1 MIAKEKTICPHTSGD
16 KLDND
21 NDIQRLTKHSMATGQ
36 KEWETPVKETKFLQ
50 DFANSY
56 DEDDATRDEIQ
67 TGLADVAQKQWDKK
81 LSSDKIKS
89 VVEKYKQPQ
98 NCSDIKGIK
107 VNPEI

>member
-1 MIAKEKTICPHTSGD
+1 
-16 KLDND
+16 
-21 NDIQRLTKHSMATGQ
+21 MATGQ
-36 KEWETPVKETKFLQ
+36 KEWETTAKETKFLQ

-56 DEDDATRDEIQ
+56 HEDDASGDEIQ
-67 TGLADVAQKQWDKK
+67 TELADVAQKQWDKK
-81 LSSDKIKS
+81 LSSGKIKS

>member
-1 MIAKEKTICPHTSGD
+1 
-16 KLDND
+16 
-21 NDIQRLTKHSMATGQ
+21 MATSQ
-36 KEWETPVKETKFLQ
+36 KEWETTAKETKFFQ

-56 DEDDATRDEIQ
+56 HEDDASGDEIQ
-67 TGLADVAQKQWDKK
+67 TELADVAQKQWDKK
-81 LSSDKIKS
+81 LSSGKIKS